1 MKIEQKKNVLSV
13 RQLRDFMLNVCM
25 LIKKQIQLYKIEH
38 LHNFKIFVITGIPH
52 DENQKEIILS
62 LRDWRC
68 WKVGITGKAKKI
80 NTIILERQ

>member
-1 MKIEQKKNVLSV
+1 
-13 RQLRDFMLNVCM
+13 M

-62 LRDWRC
+62 LHD
-68 WKVGITGKAKKI
+68 
-80 NTIILERQ
+80 

>member
-1 MKIEQKKNVLSV
+1 MFV

-25 LIKKQIQLYKIEH
+25 LIKKTNTILYKIEH

-62 LRDWRC
+62 LRDWTC
-68 WKVGITGKAKKI
+68 WKVGITRI
-80 NTIILERQ
+80 VSQNN